1 MTHAHGYRPAEHQS
15 RREIDM
21 AIGVLMGI
29 RRCSPQEAL
38 EALAG
43 ATRASGVGLGGVS
56 RTLLD
61 VVSGDP
67 QLAADEALAHWNS
80 LLGLPARPGDSPSLS

>member
-1 MTHAHGYRPAEHQS
+1 MTNPDSYRLAEHQS

-29 RRCSPQEAL
+29 RRCSARDAL
-38 EALAG
+38 DALVN

-56 RTLLD
+56 RTLLT
-61 VVSGDP
+61 VITGDGET
-67 QLAADEALAHWNS
+67 AASEKAVAHW
-80 LLGLPARPGDSPSLS
+80 DSVLDRTGG